1 MKRRNIFTLMF
12 LFGIANAS
20 AAGPP
25 EPMQKSILARAQ
37 EGGDGVIVAVT
48 KRGNIAA
55 DTAWLLSAQVKQN
68 DSYVPLLLVLKPDE
82 SESELKTFGL
92 TETMLPALI
101 YYDHNGREISRVI
114 GVYPMANLKLMRA
127 ANRTLSLNQTR

>member
-1 MKRRNIFTLMF
+1 
-12 LFGIANAS
+12 
-20 AAGPP
+20 
-25 EPMQKSILARAQ
+25 MQKSILARAQ
-37 EGGDGVIVAVT
+37 EGRDGVIVAVT